1 MSDYNNPYIHLG
13 RMHNEGVD
21 YVTRRLEEKSLGTI
35 SKNDIFEC
43 TAEFMYK
50 KYCCDENIKD
60 FSNIHV
66 MVFHEFLFLLHEKI
80 QSKSMIEWLKEANVS
95 QEYISLLELATLTS
109 ENEADVSQITS
120 IESYPPYI
128 LMKSFE
134 RRALQSSQNEKE
146 KRIIGMIAAVGLAS
160 MEYSIQISQESDHII
175 ENRLK
180 SISQKINYVDKA
192 TAVSSENKKGF
203 KWSWKDDMEGALGGF
218 ISGSVGDIP
227 LDWVGATIGAAL
239 GALGGGIS
247 NSVIKSIPAFR

>member
-1 MSDYNNPYIHLG
+1 MPDFNNPYGHLG
-13 RMHNEGVD
+13 KMHNDGVE
-21 YVTRRLEEKSLGTI
+21 YVTQRLGNKDLGII

-50 KYCCDENIKD
+50 KYCCNENIEN

-80 QSKSMIEWLKEANVS
+80 QSKSFIEWLKEANVS
-95 QEYISLLELATLTS
+95 QEYISLLELVTFTS
-109 ENEADVSQITS
+109 ESEADVSQITS

-128 LMKSFE
+128 LMKSIE
-134 RRALQSSQNEKE
+134 GKALQSSQNEKE
-146 KRIIGMIAAVGLAS
+146 KRVIGMIAAVGLSS
-160 MEYSIQISQESDHII
+160 MKYAIQISQDPVHEI

-180 SISQKINYVDKA
+180 SLSQKINYVDK
-192 TAVSSENKKGF
+192 TTDNSSENKKGF
-203 KWSWKDDMEGALGGF
+203 KWAWKNDMEGALGGF
-218 ISGSVGDIP
+218 ISSSVEGVP

-247 NSVIKSIPAFR
+247 QSVVKSIPYFR